1 MPLLPRRVLS
11 KSSPLHVRPQGGKA
25 TQAKKCHQLQRDKG
39 HSNQADECTSAR
51 GRATQI
57 RWGSPRRNAVGGSG
71 VNAVRGGWPH
81 DPGLCRDGLRWAD
94 AQARRPSRR
103 RLRAGRR
110 GGLTARMGPAADAA
124 AEGGDHARHVL
135 DFGEPKAWPA
145 GRAGGQSPCGSSED
159 ICESEDREML
169 LPHCGKQVGGQTM
182 GAREAVRLSTRSLV
196 SQAPPEPATGTSP
209 ANRPTRWR
217 RPGP

>member
-1 MPLLPRRVLS
+1 MPSASKRQKPFEPSGRVHVSQGQSHADPLGVATEEHSGRERGERSPGWVATRPRALQRRAEVGRRS
-11 KSSPLHVRPQGGKA
+11 GETAQQTETQGGK
-25 TQAKKCHQLQRDKG
+25 K
-39 HSNQADECTSAR
+39 
-51 GRATQI
+51 
-57 RWGSPRRNAVGGSG
+57 
-71 VNAVRGGWPH
+71 
-81 DPGLCRDGLRWAD
+81 
-94 AQARRPSRR
+94 
-103 RLRAGRR
+103 
-110 GGLTARMGPAADAA
+110 GGLAARMGPAADAA